1 MNTRFASAAA
11 AVVLGVSALATPTL
25 AQSYTAPAGISAA
38 AAPGSHEARGHE
50 ASSYDDITT
59 GSIGYGRDYT
69 SAQQGN
75 AEQNNFPV
83 WQFGRTS
90 GGTAR

>member
-1 MNTRFASAAA
+1 MNTRFASPVA
-11 AVVLGVSALATPTL
+11 AVVLSLGAMASPAL
-25 AQSYTAPAGISAA
+25 AQSYTAPAGISTA
-38 AAPGSHEARGHE
+38 AAPGSHEAR
-50 ASSYDDITT
+50 SYDDITT

>member
-11 AVVLGVSALATPTL
+11 AVVLGVSALATPAL

-38 AAPGSHEARGHE
+38 AAPGSHEAR
-50 ASSYDDITT
+50 SYDDITT

>member
-1 MNTRFASAAA
+1 MNIRFASAVA
-11 AVVLGVSALATPTL
+11 AVVLSVSAIASPAL
-25 AQSYTAPAGISAA
+25 AQSSTDPAGISAA
-38 AAPGSHEARGHE
+38 VAPGSNEAR
-50 ASSYDDITT
+50 SYDDITT

>member
-1 MNTRFASAAA
+1 MNTRFASPVA
-11 AVVLGVSALATPTL
+11 AVVLSLGAMASPAL

-38 AAPGSHEARGHE
+38 AAPGSHVAR
-50 ASSYDDITT
+50 SYDDIIT